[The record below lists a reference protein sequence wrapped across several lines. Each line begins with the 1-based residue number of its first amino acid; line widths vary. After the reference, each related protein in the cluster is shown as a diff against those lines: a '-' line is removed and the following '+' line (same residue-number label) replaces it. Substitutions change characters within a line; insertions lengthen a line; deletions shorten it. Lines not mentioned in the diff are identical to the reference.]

1 MSRKSK
7 DFRGQQQAYQMKS
20 SHAENNEASV
30 ENNNRRQKGSEP
42 NTPSTG

>member
-1 MSRKSK
+1 MARKGK
-7 DFRGQQQAYQMKS
+7 DFAGEQQAFEMKS
-20 SHAENNEASV
+20 SHAENNVTSA